1 MRERPISILDDMARM
16 SHDLATASPV
26 ADHTTARTVKS
37 CGAFPPDGFPIA
49 VDRRGPQGALGTQ
62 PRNSSA
68 VVIVT
73 GGRGVH
79 VVGDESRPLAAG
91 DVFVAGVGR
100 FHEYRDVDSLR
111 VVNVLFDPER
121 LRMDVKDLPDSA
133 GYRALFAIEEA
144 WRRRPHVGGRVRLSP
159 KQLEAVVGL
168 VDRLEH
174 ELRARDVGFGF
185 LATALFMQLIGDL
198 SRYYGRPAQPDVR
211 SRIAE
216 AVAHLET
223 QYDSEIDLD
232 QLAGIAHMSKRHFL
246 RAFRAAV
253 GKSPIAY
260 LIERRVDRA
269 AALLRHGGANVTEVA
284 FRVGFNDSN
293 YFSRQFRKVMGV
305 SPREYQKEQGG
316 MACLGGCPERSPQPP
331 GLEKR
336 PASRL
341 AGCPEGC
348 LQARRADSR

>member
-16 SHDLATASPV
+16 SHDLATSAPV
-26 ADHTTARTVKS
+26 TVGDRTTARTFENRGVF
-37 CGAFPPDGFPIA
+37 APDGFPIA
-49 VDRRGPQGALGTQ
+49 VDRRRLQGA
-62 PRNSSA
+62 SSMSA
-68 VVIVT
+68 RGSSEVVIVT
-73 GGRGVH
+73 GGHGLL
-79 VVGDESRPLAAG
+79 VVGEESWPLAAG
-91 DVFVAGVGR
+91 DVFVMGVGR
-100 FHEYRDVDSLR
+100 LHEYRDVDALQ

-133 GYRALFAIEEA
+133 GYWALFAFEEA
-144 WRRRPHVGGRVRLSP
+144 WWRRPQVEGRGRLSP
-159 KQLEAVVGL
+159 QQLEVVVGL

-198 SRYYGRPAQPDVR
+198 SRYYGRPSQPDGR

-260 LIERRVDRA
+260 LIEHRVGRA

-293 YFSRQFRKVMGV
+293 YFSRQFRKVIGV
-305 SPREYQKEQGG
+305 SPREYQRE
-316 MACLGGCPERSPQPP
+316 LGWDRHTSVGNPFSSKKT
-331 GLEKR
+331 GF
-336 PASRL
+336 
-341 AGCPEGC
+341 
-348 LQARRADSR
+348 

>member
-1 MRERPISILDDMARM
+1 MREQPTSLLDDVARI
-16 SHDLATASPV
+16 SHDLAIAAPIV
-26 ADHTTARTVKS
+26 AGNRATVRALENR
-37 CGAFPPDGFPIA
+37 GGFAPDGFPIA
-49 VDRRGPQGALGTQ
+49 VERRRLQGAIGA
-62 PRNSSA
+62 PVRRSSEI
-68 VVIVT
+68 VIVT
-73 GGRGVH
+73 SGHGLH
-79 VVGDESRPLAAG
+79 VVGDESWLVAAG
-91 DVFVAGVGR
+91 DVFVVGAGLL
-100 FHEYRDVDSLR
+100 HEYRDVEALG
-111 VVNVLFDPER
+111 VVSVLFDSER

-133 GYRALFAIEEA
+133 GFRALFAFEEA
-144 WRRRPHVGGRVRLSP
+144 WRRRPHVEGRIRLSP
-159 KQLEAVVGL
+159 KPLEGIIGL

-198 SRYYGRPAQPDVR
+198 SRYCGRPAPPDVR
-211 SRIAE
+211 TRIAE
-216 AVAHLET
+216 AVAHLEA

-260 LIERRVDRA
+260 LIEHRVGRA

-305 SPREYQKEQGG
+305 SPREYQKEQGRDAG
-316 MACLGGCPERSPQPP
+316 FSAPGGGVCS
-331 GLEKR
+331 
-336 PASRL
+336 
-341 AGCPEGC
+341 
-348 LQARRADSR
+348 